1 MNETVLCYLSVCLF
15 SNVILYITKGFK
27 GIRELKM
34 ICSLLMICTILL
46 PLVKSFP
53 NIITDFDLS
62 NIKTDTEISE
72 YDFEAIEN
80 RITDYTEESVAQ
92 LIEHEFDVKVTVIVK
107 IDFSD
112 IEAIKLNEIRVY
124 TDNTKS
130 KEEMYLLL
138 KNTYFCEVFIYEKK

>member
-1 MNETVLCYLSVCLF
+1 
-15 SNVILYITKGFK
+15 
-27 GIRELKM
+27 
-34 ICSLLMICTILL
+34 MICTILL

-124 TDNTKS
+124 TDNTKF